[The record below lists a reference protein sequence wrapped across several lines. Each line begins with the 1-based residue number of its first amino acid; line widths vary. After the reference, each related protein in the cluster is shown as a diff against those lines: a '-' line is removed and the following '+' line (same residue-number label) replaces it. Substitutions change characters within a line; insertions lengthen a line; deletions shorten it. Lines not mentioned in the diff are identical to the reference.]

1 MRQRTPPWEII
12 LFWSHVTSVFQ
23 GLSLAPWGGKE
34 RTLGTRLTMT
44 QCDGPPSPL
53 VISLRSTRLNL
64 QFFPAAFSIR
74 LFACSDTRLH
84 SFLLARSTSPYKI
97 LNGLAKAGFDPL
109 YCSFG
114 TLRLCWLRYEK
125 EPRSSPSPWYRRQG
139 YYLLFHLSDRRP
151 VSKISLVSFI
161 SHLLRQVGIDPF
173 HYSGHSFRIGGAT
186 SASLAG
192 LTDYEIKLLGR
203 WNSDFYQQ
211 YTRSPFSCCS
221 IYPARLHKRTRW
233 SFSTP
238 LLTSSMNLLQIT
250 N

>member
-1 MRQRTPPWEII
+1 M
-12 LFWSHVTSVFQ
+12 
-23 GLSLAPWGGKE
+23 
-34 RTLGTRLTMT
+34 TR
-44 QCDGPPSPL
+44 CDGPPSPL
-53 VISLRSTRLNL
+53 VIFLCSGRAKL
-64 QFFPAAFSIR
+64 QFFLATFSIR
-74 LFACSDTRLH
+74 L
-84 SFLLARSTSPYKI
+84 STSPALTHVYIPFFWHGVSLPPTYK
-97 LNGLAKAGFDPL
+97 L
-109 YCSFG
+109 
-114 TLRLCWLRYEK
+114 
-125 EPRSSPSPWYRRQG
+125 RRQRLTLYTAHSG
-139 YYLLFHLSDRRP
+139 RSVCAGCAMRKKLALHHRRGTVDKATTLLFHLSDRRP

-203 WNSDFYQQ
+203 WDSDFYQR

-221 IYPARLHKRTRW
+221 IYPSRLHKRTRW

>member
-1 MRQRTPPWEII
+1 M
-12 LFWSHVTSVFQ
+12 
-23 GLSLAPWGGKE
+23 
-34 RTLGTRLTMT
+34 TR
-44 QCDGPPSPL
+44 CDGPPSPL
-53 VISLRSTRLNL
+53 VIFLCSARANL
-64 QFFPAAFSIR
+64 QFFPATFSIR
-74 LFACSDTRLH
+74 LF
-84 SFLLARSTSPYKI
+84 TSPALTHVYIPFFWHGVSLPSSYKLKRISDDRVWPFI
-97 LNGLAKAGFDPL
+97 LLIRDAPSVLVALWERISLLTIAVVSSTKL
-109 YCSFG
+109 
-114 TLRLCWLRYEK
+114 LRSCFTFPY
-125 EPRSSPSPWYRRQG
+125 
-139 YYLLFHLSDRRP
+139 RRP

-173 HYSGHSFRIGGAT
+173 HYSGHSFRIGGST

-203 WNSDFYQQ
+203 WNSDFYQR